1 MSTEHFDIVI
11 VGAGLSGIAAAYY
24 LQLNCPSKNYII
36 LEGRDSMGGT
46 WDFFRYPGIRS
57 DSDMYTLGYSF
68 KPWPKAKTIADGPS
82 ILTYIQETA
91 SENGIDDCIRYS
103 LLVNKATW
111 SSDRA
116 VWTVETE
123 CKKTAQ
129 TLLFSCNFLLMCS
142 GYYSY
147 KEGYTPKFKGME
159 SFKGEI
165 VHPQNWPENL
175 NYRGK
180 KVVVI
185 GSGATAI
192 TLVPEMAKDARNV
205 VMLQRSPTYVVS
217 MPESDGLANLLN
229 KFLPEKLAYALIRW
243 KYIAQQQLFY
253 RTARTKP
260 EKVKQKLLALVR
272 KELGDDY
279 DVDTHFTPP
288 YNPWDQRL
296 CLAPNSDLFEAI
308 KSGNTSV
315 ITDIIETFTEKGI
328 LLKSGKELEVDLI
341 VTATGLNLMILGG
354 VQFSVDNQAIE
365 FPKTY
370 TYKGMM
376 YSDVPNLVSV
386 FGYVNASW
394 TLRAELVLEYVC
406 RLINYMDEMGCRQC
420 TPRLRD
426 RDGNMQAR
434 SLIKDFSSGYIQR
447 VMHLFPKQGDC
458 EPWIYPQNYQRDK
471 KMIRHGAIE
480 DGVLIF
486 SNNSF

>member
-1 MSTEHFDIVI
+1 
-11 VGAGLSGIAAAYY
+11 
-24 LQLNCPSKNYII
+24 
-36 LEGRDSMGGT
+36 
-46 WDFFRYPGIRS
+46 
-57 DSDMYTLGYSF
+57 MYTLGYSF
-68 KPWPKAKTIADGPS
+68 KPWPKAKAIADGPS
-82 ILTYIQETA
+82 ILKYIQETA
-91 SENGIDDCIRYS
+91 SENGIDKHIRYS
-103 LLVNKATW
+103 LLVKKATW

-123 CKKTAQ
+123 CKKTAE

-147 KEGYTPKFKGME
+147 KEGYTPNFKGME

-165 VHPQNWPENL
+165 VHPQDWPENL
-175 NYRGK
+175 NYRDK

-192 TLVPEMAKDARNV
+192 TLVPEMAKDARHV

-217 MPESDGLANLLN
+217 NPESDVLANFLN
-229 KFLPEKLAYALIRW
+229 KFMPEKLAYAIIRW
-243 KYIAQQQLFY
+243 KYITRQQLFY
-253 RTARTKP
+253 RITRTKP
-260 EKVKQKLLALVR
+260 EKVKQKLLELVR

-279 DVDTHFTPP
+279 DVETHFTPR

-296 CLAPNSDLFEAI
+296 CLAPNSDFFEAI
-308 KSGNTSV
+308 KSGNASV

-341 VTATGLNLMILGG
+341 VTATGLNLIILGG

-386 FGYVNASW
+386 FGYINASW
-394 TLRAELVLEYVC
+394 TLRAELVAEYVC
-406 RLINYMDEMGCRQC
+406 RLINYMDEMGFHQC

-434 SLIKDFSSGYIQR
+434 SLIKDFSSGYMQR

-471 KMIRHGAIE
+471 KMIRHGALE

-486 SNNSF
+486 SHKET